1 MNKDVRINGGVVQ
14 INVDDLQ
21 LDNRYATIEHVA
33 DIEYRMLKGQNSV
46 EDIYTKDE
54 INDKIWSEVQSLR
67 NEWQSSVINTTYQTL
82 EARVLELENLVADYK
97 ANIDELE
104 SILQESQPKEENPF
118 YTIIEKVFN

>member
-1 MNKDVRINGGVVQ
+1 MNKGVRINGGVIQ
-14 INVDDLQ
+14 IDVDDLQ

-33 DIEYRMLKGQNSV
+33 DIEYRMLEGQDSV
-46 EDIYTKDE
+46 EDIYTKGE
-54 INDKIWSEVQSLR
+54 IDGKIWSEVQSLR

-97 ANIDELE
+97 ANIAEFERALR
-104 SILQESQPKEENPF
+104 ESQPKEENPF